1 MLMNI
6 TITSS
11 ILILNPRF
19 VFQRET
25 GTIGKTRCKSLC
37 KNEFENF
44 FYIIVSYSKKLV
56 N

>member
-11 ILILNPRF
+11 ILILNLRF

-25 GTIGKTRCKSLC
+25 GTTGITRCKSLC
-37 KNEFENF
+37 KNEFEFF